1 MTSARWQ
8 SLSDWPLIGAAVLFL
23 AAYSWQVL
31 GDLHGVEWDL
41 AELVMTLTWVLF
53 TVDYVVRLVLAEH
66 RLKWFGRHLLDLAV
80 VALPILRP
88 LRLIRLVTVLA
99 IFQRVAGKTLRG
111 KVVVYVAGS
120 TVMLVY
126 VASLAMLE
134 AERPA
139 PDAKIITFGDALWWA
154 CTTITTVGYGD
165 LFPVTATGRCIA
177 VGLMLGGI
185 ALIGTITASVAAWL
199 VQKVAE
205 EDGAEQSATR
215 HQVNELTAQV
225 RALQEMIVQQ
235 GRAGRGPDVLDGPGP
250 DRTVGPHLNGNG
262 HVMPGFEPAK
272 IAEQRG
278 AG

>member
-1 MTSARWQ
+1 
-8 SLSDWPLIGAAVLFL
+8 
-23 AAYSWQVL
+23 
-31 GDLHGVEWDL
+31 
-41 AELVMTLTWVLF
+41 MTLTWVLF
-53 TVDYVVRLVLAEH
+53 TIDYVVRLVLAEH
-66 RLKWFGRHLLDLAV
+66 RLRWFGRHLLDLAV

-99 IFQRVAGKTLRG
+99 IFQRVAGQTLRG

-120 TVMLVY
+120 TIMLVF

-139 PDAKIITFGDALWWA
+139 PDAKITSFADALWWA

-165 LFPVTATGRCIA
+165 LFPVTATGRSIA

-225 RALQEMIVQQ
+225 RALQELLIAQ
-235 GRAGRGPDVLDGPGP
+235 GSM
-250 DRTVGPHLNGNG
+250 DRTPRLVDAALPDQPPIPSTNG
-262 HVMPGFEPAK
+262 HVHPPSRRDQG
-272 IAEQRG
+272 QDLRRRG

>member
-23 AAYSWQVL
+23 VAYSWQVL
-31 GDLHGVEWDL
+31 GDLHGAEWDF
-41 AELVMTLTWVLF
+41 AESVMTLTWVLF
-53 TVDYVVRLVLAEH
+53 TIDYVVRLVLAEH
-66 RLKWFGRHLLDLAV
+66 KLKWFGRHLLDLAV

-99 IFQRVAGKTLRG
+99 IFQRVAGQTLRG

-120 TVMLVY
+120 TIMLVF

-139 PDAKIITFGDALWWA
+139 PDAKITTFGDALWWA

-165 LFPVTATGRCIA
+165 LFPVTATGRSIA

-215 HQVNELTAQV
+215 LQVNELTAQV
-225 RALQEMIVQQ
+225 RALQDLLIEQ
-235 GRAGRGPDVLDGPGP
+235 GRTGRE
-250 DRTVGPHLNGNG
+250 PHLIDAALPDEPSSLSANGRA
-262 HVMPGFEPAK
+262 HLPPRFDPGQDLK
-272 IAEQRG
+272 RRG
-278 AG
+278 IG